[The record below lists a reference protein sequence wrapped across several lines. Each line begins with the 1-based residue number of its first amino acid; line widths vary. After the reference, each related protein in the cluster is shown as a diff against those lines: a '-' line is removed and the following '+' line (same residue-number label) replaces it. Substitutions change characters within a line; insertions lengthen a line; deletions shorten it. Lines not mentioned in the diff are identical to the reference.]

1 MRPGG
6 RYDRT
11 SYRDSRPGRHATRA
25 AALADA
31 LNEAAKEGPTH
42 MADRTP
48 TEITSALYSALD
60 ETRILHD
67 HSIAAN
73 VGGPVLTA
81 TCTGE
86 DGKRHRWHAA
96 VLGDVLP
103 GRFPRLYLDGE
114 GFDVVGVTV
123 REKSSGELHH
133 WGVPLPGGEEAD
145 GE

>member
-1 MRPGG
+1 MSG
-6 RYDRT
+6 
-11 SYRDSRPGRHATRA
+11 S
-25 AALADA
+25 
-31 LNEAAKEGPTH
+31 EEGPTH

-133 WGVPLPGGEEAD
+133 WGVSIPGGEEAD